1 MASDTNG
8 ALNPEDIPETK
19 SSQSKA
25 FEVFATVKFWCYA
38 VACVST
44 MGCNLSFYF
53 FVPKM
58 CESLLNVSREQSGFL
73 VALMGISSTLTR
85 PLVGLLA
92 DCEKFNPL
100 IIYSVGCIGWSL
112 LLLFISF
119 LSSTNGIVKG
129 FYFFNF
135 HSLKY

>member
-58 CESLLNVSREQSGFL
+58 CESLLNVSREQSGLL

-129 FYFFNF
+129 FYQPR
-135 HSLKY
+135 SGRV

>member
-1 MASDTNG
+1 MTSDING

-38 VACVST
+38 IACVST

-58 CESLLNVSREQSGFL
+58 CESLLSVSREQSGLL

-100 IIYSVGCIGWSL
+100 IIYSVGCIG
-112 LLLFISF
+112 
-119 LSSTNGIVKG
+119 
-129 FYFFNF
+129 
-135 HSLKY
+135 